1 MSDTDRSGIGI
12 DPGFYL
18 AVLSSAITQHLADL
32 RVALRSFEDG
42 SFRGKA
48 ATGAGKVLNFAIE
61 PEGLAAHAPTRLC
74 NRCFVSIVG
83 EMVTYLDRMIAL
95 QNAIAGPP
103 MPPDARSKDDL
114 LRQVATRLDDEYRA
128 VASDTS
134 LTNPKK
140 LDRFSTID
148 VSLAR
153 EPALSYF
160 QLRRAIEHH
169 GSRPLRSIVLRFAR
183 LKLLAG
189 SDEITEMGRP
199 LPENTGIS
207 LGMQVESREFIAGQ
221 PIKLRETELEHIS
234 FTIQHLIAPEIR
246 RVLVER
252 PTGS

>member
-18 AVLSSAITQHLADL
+18 AVLSSAIT
-32 RVALRSFEDG
+32 
-42 SFRGKA
+42 
-48 ATGAGKVLNFAIE
+48 
-61 PEGLAAHAPTRLC
+61 
-74 NRCFVSIVG
+74 
-83 EMVTYLDRMIAL
+83 
-95 QNAIAGPP
+95 
-103 MPPDARSKDDL
+103 
-114 LRQVATRLDDEYRA
+114 
-128 VASDTS
+128 
-134 LTNPKK
+134 
-140 LDRFSTID
+140 
-148 VSLAR
+148 
-153 EPALSYF
+153 
-160 QLRRAIEHH
+160 
-169 GSRPLRSIVLRFAR
+169 
-183 LKLLAG
+183 G